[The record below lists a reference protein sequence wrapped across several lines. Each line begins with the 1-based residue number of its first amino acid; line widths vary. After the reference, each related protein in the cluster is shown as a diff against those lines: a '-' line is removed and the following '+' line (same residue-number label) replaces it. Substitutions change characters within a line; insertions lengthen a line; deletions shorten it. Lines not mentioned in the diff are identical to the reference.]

1 MRYEDMINELQA
13 GRTVAHKPHGN
24 SMTPII
30 TSGQRIEISPCEPS
44 DIQTGDVV
52 LAKVKGRCMIHKVT
66 RISMDG
72 RFMISN
78 NHGHDNGWSRQIYG
92 KVTKIG

>member
-1 MRYEDMINELQA
+1 MRYQDIIQELQA

-24 SMTPII
+24 SMTPRIK
-30 TSGQRIEISPCEPS
+30 SGDHIEISPVQPH
-44 DIQTGDVV
+44 DIHTGDIV
-52 LAKVKGRCMIHKVT
+52 LAKVKGHYYVHLVT
-66 RISMDG
+66 RTSLDG

-78 NHGHDNGWSRQIYG
+78 NHGHDNGWTRQVYG